1 MIIGRSV
8 SYSEDCFMEFIT
20 SLPIWLLSIFIFVS
34 RVMDVSLGTIRTISI
49 VGGWIKLAVVLGF
62 FEVLLWIVVVAQV
75 IDRMH
80 ESPWLMLAYAGG
92 FAAGNAVGIK
102 VEQKLAF
109 GTVVIRMISTD
120 EGEKIAEYIRK
131 EGYIC
136 TTFNGKGRDGE
147 VKMIYVSC
155 KRKESGSILAAAQE
169 IDPALFYVIERSSE
183 SGHRMH
189 RRTTGLA
196 TGWRS
201 VIKKK

>member
-1 MIIGRSV
+1 
-8 SYSEDCFMEFIT
+8 MEFIT
-20 SLPIWLLSIFIFVS
+20 SLPVWLLAILIFCS

-49 VGGWIKLAVVLGF
+49 VGGWVKLAVFLGF

-75 IDRMH
+75 INRMH

-102 VEQKLAF
+102 VEQLLAF

-120 EGEKIAEYIRK
+120 EGQKIAAYLRNS
-131 EGYIC
+131 GYIC
-136 TTFNGKGRDGE
+136 TTFKGEGRDGE
-147 VKMIYVSC
+147 IMLIYVSC
-155 KRKESGSILAAAQE
+155 KRKEASDILAAAQE

-183 SGHRMH
+183 SGHRLH
-189 RRTTGLA
+189 RRNTGMA

>member
-1 MIIGRSV
+1 
-8 SYSEDCFMEFIT
+8 MEFIT
-20 SLPIWLLSIFIFVS
+20 SLPVWLLSVLIFFS

-80 ESPWLMLAYAGG
+80 ESPWLMLAYAAG
-92 FAAGNAVGIK
+92 FAAGNAVGIM
-102 VEQKLAF
+102 VEQRLAF
-109 GTVVIRMISTD
+109 GSVVIRMISTD
-120 EGEKIAEYIRK
+120 EGERIADYLRNQ
-131 EGYIC
+131 GHIC
-136 TTFNGKGRDGE
+136 TTFNGLGRDGE
-147 VKMIYVSC
+147 VKMIYVSSQ
-155 KRKESGSILAAAQE
+155 RKEASNILAAAQE

-183 SGHRMH
+183 SGHRLH